1 MHPNRKSGIYC
12 NLRALAAVL
21 GILVIG
27 SDAIASACTAGN
39 PNPYVIESTPTSAF
53 TDHGNGTVTHNL
65 TGLMWKQCAQGL
77 SGATCTTGTA
87 TAMTWSAALAT
98 SIADT
103 TAGHSDWRLPNKKEL
118 ESIIEFCGI
127 GPAINQVI
135 FPFTPAS
142 LFWSASSYAL
152 SPQLAWFVSFL
163 VGVGKSTPKM
173 SNSIYVR
180 LVRGGRSLDSFDAQY
195 ATTLNP
201 TLDVDA
207 SNTTSRYDAL
217 TDGLLIIRY
226 LFGLTGTSLTTGAL
240 GSTAMRTDPE
250 VIKTHLDGIRASLDI
265 DGNGTADALT
275 DGLLILRY
283 MFGLRGDSL
292 IAGAFDPLGSRNTS
306 TTIEDHILSLMPQ

>member
-1 MHPNRKSGIYC
+1 M
-12 NLRALAAVL
+12 
-21 GILVIG
+21 
-27 SDAIASACTAGN
+27 
-39 PNPYVIESTPTSAF
+39 
-53 TDHGNGTVTHNL
+53 
-65 TGLMWKQCAQGL
+65 
-77 SGATCTTGTA
+77 
-87 TAMTWSAALAT
+87 AT